1 MAVTRMGTGT
11 ANLGPN
17 LLTIYLNKRFVSVL
31 RASLMAAMLGMPSD
45 MGANDGV
52 SVRWQ
57 YFSNPAAVTTTL
69 TEGADPTNSTDFTT
83 TTVTG
88 TLGEYGSFTDVSKF
102 LLRTGLTGTK
112 EQMAEGNAYQA
123 ALSIDTITL
132 GVIDGSTTTV
142 DSGTALTA
150 EAVRQAAAK
159 LEDNNVKKH
168 RKTPGFYPL
177 LHTTDAAYDMMG
189 EGAPTWFE
197 AKSNL
202 FAESLQQPFTNT
214 NATAALYNV
223 IVRTTNNIQIDA
235 GATPDDELGVLVGDD
250 SFGIAS
256 LDTDVT
262 QPRLII
268 TDPEALVSAPLRNRG
283 TIGWWM
289 LFTAALFDNNRIVV
303 VKADI

>member
-17 LLTIYLNKRFVSVL
+17 VLTTYLNKRFVSVL
-31 RASLMAAMLGMPSD
+31 RASLMCAMFGMPSD
-45 MGANDGV
+45 MGANDGI

-102 LLRTGLTGTK
+102 LMRTGLTGTK
-112 EQMAEGNAYQA
+112 EQMAEGNAFQA
-123 ALSIDTITL
+123 AISIDTLCI
-132 GVIDGSTTTV
+132 GEIDGSTTTV

-189 EGAPTWFE
+189 EGAPTWFQ
-197 AKSNL
+197 AKSDL
-202 FAESLQQPFTNT
+202 YTQSLQQPFT
-214 NATAALYNV
+214 ASQASAALYNV
-223 IVRTTNNIQIDA
+223 IVKTTNNVQVDTTP
-235 GATPDDELGVLVGDD
+235 TPDDELGVLIGDD

-256 LDTDVT
+256 LDTDVS

-268 TDPEALVSAPLRNRG
+268 TDPESLVSAPLRNRG
-283 TIGWWM
+283 TIGWWV
-289 LFTAALFDNNRIVV
+289 LFVAKLFDNNRVV
-303 VKADI
+303 VIKADI